1 VVGTRST
8 FNQGVGGSIHHG
20 SPIFSTQ
27 LQRIPSAWQEFGAD
41 HGATPCPDAA
51 LAAGFDSRLT
61 SRSVAALR

>member
-1 VVGTRST
+1 
-8 FNQGVGGSIHHG
+8 
-20 SPIFSTQ
+20 